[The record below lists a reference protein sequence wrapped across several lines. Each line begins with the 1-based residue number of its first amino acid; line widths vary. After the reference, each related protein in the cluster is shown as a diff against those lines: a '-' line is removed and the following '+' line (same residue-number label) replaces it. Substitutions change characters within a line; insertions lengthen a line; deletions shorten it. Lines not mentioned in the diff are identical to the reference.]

1 MSEQMTVYEASR
13 ALAES
18 HRGNYAL
25 TCAGQQLSLT
35 RGVDFDNPVNPKN
48 GKKSFD
54 KPILQKPGAEKI
66 VFAFG
71 LLPVYNIESKIERHE
86 EGNNFFYYA
95 VRCDLCKFLPDGR
108 SVVVTNSYGSANT
121 GEKRNG
127 FNAPEDAANG
137 TLKMAQKRALVGAA
151 LSISGIS
158 DMFTQDID
166 NDKFMAQSA
175 DIVKAKPDDPISTK
189 QIQRIYAICNSVG
202 LSTEQ
207 AKTRLKAAGYAS
219 TKDIR
224 QKDYDALCA
233 EIQKW
238 NSPSE
243 QG

>member
-1 MSEQMTVYEASR
+1 MSDSLVVYEANR
-13 ALAES
+13 AMAES
-18 HRGNYAL
+18 SRGNYHL
-25 TCAGQQLSLT
+25 FCANQELDLK

-48 GKKSFD
+48 GRKSFD

-86 EGNNFFYYA
+86 EGNNFFYFV
-95 VRCDLCKFLPDGR
+95 VRCDLTKFLPDGR

-127 FNAPEDAANG
+127 FNSPEDAANG

-158 DMFTQDID
+158 DLFTQDID
-166 NDKFMAQSA
+166 NERFMQSA
-175 DIVKAKPDDPISTK
+175 ETIVKSKPDDPISTK
-189 QIQRIYAICNSVG
+189 QIQRIYAIASSVG

-207 AKTRLKAAGYAS
+207 AKTRLKALGFAS
-219 TKDIR
+219 TKDIK
-224 QKDYDALCA
+224 QKDYDAIC
-233 EIQKW
+233 EQIQTWK
-238 NSPSE
+238 ST
-243 QG
+243 

>member
-1 MSEQMTVYEASR
+1 MSENMIVYEANR
-13 ALAES
+13 ALAAS
-18 HRGNYAL
+18 NRGNYSL
-25 TCAGQQLSLT
+25 TCAGQQLDLK
-35 RGVDFDNPVNPKN
+35 RGVDFDNPVVQKT
-48 GKKSFD
+48 GKKAFD

-71 LLPVYNIESKIERHE
+71 LLPVYTIESKIERHE
-86 EGNNFFYYA
+86 QGNNFFYYA

-158 DMFTQDID
+158 DMFTQDIE
-166 NDKFMAQSA
+166 NEKFMQSA
-175 DIVKAKPDDPISTK
+175 ENITKESPDQPISPK
-189 QIQRIYAICNSVG
+189 QIQRIYAIAANAG
-202 LSTEQ
+202 LNTEQ
-207 AKTRLKAAGYAS
+207 AKTKIKAMGYVS

-224 QKDYDALCA
+224 QRDYDKVCEEMGKA
-233 EIQKW
+233 
-238 NSPSE
+238 
-243 QG
+243 

>member
-1 MSEQMTVYEASR
+1 MPDGQLVVYEASR

-18 HRGNYAL
+18 NRGNYSL
-25 TCAGQQLSLT
+25 TCAGAQLDLR
-35 RGVDFDNPVNPKN
+35 RGVDFDNPINQKN

-54 KPILQKPGAEKI
+54 RPILQKPGAEKI

-71 LLPVYNIESKIERHE
+71 LLPIYTIESRIERHE
-86 EGNNFFYYA
+86 PNNSFFYYS
-95 VRCDLCKFLPDGR
+95 VRCDLTKFLPDGR

-158 DMFTQDID
+158 DLFTQDID
-166 NDKFMAQSA
+166 NDKFMENASA
-175 DIVKAKPDDPISTK
+175 ITKTKPEDPITSK
-189 QIQRIYAICNSVG
+189 QIQRIYAIAGSVG

-207 AKTRLKAAGYAS
+207 AKQRLKALGYAS
-219 TKDIR
+219 TKDIK
-224 QKDYDALCA
+224 QKDYDALC
-233 EIQKW
+233 EGIQAWK
-238 NSPSE
+238 SE
-243 QG
+243 